1 MNQQEWLLN
10 VEMMLEMGIEKG
22 KEEGFISQGSSV
34 VLLSDWRRSADRINT
49 LRIMKVE
56 QCNSGIVVLL
66 VILFSLVSQI

>member
-1 MNQQEWLLN
+1 MDPQEWLLN